1 MLGAA
6 VNSVERAPVK
16 LNVAGGKQLVADQS
30 SSGYSVTP
38 HPAILPVH
46 SVDLDQLL
54 SCGRRTPPRTRLDT
68 TSVRLDDTNFAHR
81 SRNIEAFITV

>member
-38 HPAILPVH
+38 PIILPVH